1 VSDNPHGL
9 VLPPE
14 LNPRGKGAVARPHT
28 RGRRVARI
36 LSWIAVGLSASTLLL
51 SGVGFALIKYYDGNI
66 NRLDGLFGEAK
77 DRPAKLD
84 GKAKNFL
91 LVGSDSRE
99 GASKEELRQSGTEFT
114 PGRRSDTMI
123 LIHLSAKQDK
133 ALLMSFPR
141 DLYVE
146 IPGSGQGKINTA
158 FAKGGPALAIQTVE
172 TLTDVRIDHYI
183 EVNFNGFRRMVDA
196 LDGVEVCLPKAA
208 KEKDSGIDLPA
219 GRSVVKGP
227 QALAFVRQRK
237 GLPRGDID
245 RIARQQQ
252 FLAAMLRRATSRGI
266 LLRLDRVL
274 PFLKTVTDS
283 IQVDEHLSF
292 NTMKDLA
299 LRLKDLDPAK
309 VTFVTVPIDKLGRRN
324 GQSVVLMDELGAE
337 QLFRSIREDD
347 AIPGASAAPSGP
359 PSNLI
364 VAPSRIRVRVLN
376 GAGIKGLAAK
386 AAEDLRGVG
395 FKIVDTGNADS
406 EAYEET
412 IVRHGPDRE
421 DSARTLA
428 AAVPGAR
435 TQLDQSMRGNVELVV
450 GRHYSGAR
458 QVTISAPTTA
468 PPVASG
474 GPAPSTPVK
483 SAADDPCT

>member
-14 LNPRGKGAVARPHT
+14 LNPRGGSSVRRPRRRRLAR
-28 RGRRVARI
+28 V
-36 LSWIAVGLSASTLLL
+36 LSWIAVSLSASVLVI
-51 SGVGFALIKYYDGNI
+51 SGVGFALVKYYDGNI
-66 NRLDGLFGEAK
+66 NRIKEDIFGPAA

-99 GASKEELRQSGTEFT
+99 GATKEELKQSGTEFT

-146 IPGSGQGKINTA
+146 VPGKGPGKINTA
-158 FAKGGPALAIQTVE
+158 FAAGGPALTIATVE
-172 TLTDVRIDHYI
+172 QLTDIRIDHYI

-196 LDGVEVCLPKAA
+196 LDGVEVCLPAPA

-219 GRSVVKGP
+219 GKSTVRGA

-245 RIARQQQ
+245 RIGRQQQ
-252 FLAAMLRRATSRGI
+252 FLGAMLRRATSKGI
-266 LLRLDRVL
+266 LLRPDRLLSFLD
-274 PFLKTVTDS
+274 TVTDS
-283 IQVDEHLSF
+283 IQVDKNLSF

-309 VTFVTVPIDKLGRRN
+309 VTFVTVPIDRLARRG
-324 GQSVVLMDELGAE
+324 GQSVVLMDEIQSDL
-337 QLFRSIREDD
+337 LFRSIREDD
-347 AIPGASAAPSGP
+347 AIPGASAAPSAP

-364 VAPSRIRVRVLN
+364 VAPSRVRVRVLN
-376 GAGIKGLAAK
+376 GAGVKGLAAR

-395 FKIVDTGNADS
+395 FRIVDTGNADS
-406 EAYEET
+406 ETYEDT

-435 TQLDQSMRGNVELVV
+435 IQLDQSMRGSVELVV
-450 GRHYSGAR
+450 GRNYAGAR
-458 QVTISAPTTA
+458 QVTISKPSSAPVQPSGPAASKPPTT
-468 PPVASG
+468 
-474 GPAPSTPVK
+474 
-483 SAADDPCT
+483 SAADDPCS